1 MNIRITVT
9 GAVQG
14 VGYRPFAAKLAG
26 EMNIAGEVRN
36 SGGIVE
42 ISARGEEADLERY
55 ALALKDRAP
64 HGAHVLSVR
73 TFHAEDEEFSGFTI
87 VKSTASPEAGEWAE
101 NEDRRAALPVFPP
114 DIAVCPDCVREMT
127 GKTDRRYR
135 YSLISCVSC
144 GPRYTILEAFPYD
157 RERTTMKA
165 FPMCPACEAEYTG
178 TGMRRRHAQTISC
191 HDCGPQFVLSSG
203 DRVLGE
209 DEAVEEAVRL
219 ILGSGILALK
229 GTGGYQLLCL
239 ASDEAAVRRLRELKG
254 RETKPFAVMFADAD
268 QAAEFTDMD
277 SEERALLESD
287 ARPIVLIRK
296 SIRRE
301 ERAAGEDRPLLPDIA
316 PSVCGDSR
324 FVGAFLPSV
333 GMHLLLTERTGPLV
347 VTSANLSGMPIPVRD
362 EEMLGE
368 EALIKADAVLW
379 HGRKILRP
387 MDDSVVFR
395 QNGRTAF
402 IRRSR
407 GYVPLPVIAG
417 LTGGEKKPEA
427 GMLPDILAFGAD
439 LKAAFAVC
447 RGDRIISSQYF
458 GDLEDRAVLAN
469 YRAGIGDMCSLYGVI
484 PGILAADLHPR
495 YFSRA
500 EALAMDKNA
509 VGIQHHHAHAAS
521 VMAEHGIV
529 RCVGVTLD
537 GTGFGL
543 DGSLWG
549 GEIFLLEGSR
559 AVRAGRL
566 LPIRLCGGD
575 AASRD
580 AGLAAESY
588 RYAAGRQCLNP
599 LVQAAVVHGVGTVE
613 SSSTGRLFD
622 AVSAF
627 LGIAEVNRYE
637 GECAVLLEKAAE
649 EYEERV
655 KGSCTGEEGTGVG
668 CPGPAGAGNS
678 PYLLVRKAGERTTA
692 EIDQASLAGDLLSR
706 AEKGE
711 DRGLLAYSFHL
722 ELSRAISGAVSVLA
736 EDFGTDRAV
745 LSGGVFANRLL
756 RRMLEQLLHDAGLEV
771 YFNEQVPMN
780 DGGIAAG
787 QAFLVRMALLEG
799 QEPDSLKIAEE
810 DLCV

>member
-296 SIRRE
+296 SSRRE
-301 ERAAGEDRPLLPDIA
+301 GRAAGEDRPLLPDIA

-333 GMHLLLTERTGPLV
+333 GMHLLLTERTGPLA
-347 VTSANLSGMPIPVRD
+347 S
-362 EEMLGE
+362 LGYL
-368 EALIKADAVLW
+368 AL
-379 HGRKILRP
+379 
-387 MDDSVVFR
+387 
-395 QNGRTAF
+395 
-402 IRRSR
+402 
-407 GYVPLPVIAG
+407 
-417 LTGGEKKPEA
+417 
-427 GMLPDILAFGAD
+427 
-439 LKAAFAVC
+439 
-447 RGDRIISSQYF
+447 
-458 GDLEDRAVLAN
+458 
-469 YRAGIGDMCSLYGVI
+469 
-484 PGILAADLHPR
+484 
-495 YFSRA
+495 
-500 EALAMDKNA
+500 
-509 VGIQHHHAHAAS
+509 
-521 VMAEHGIV
+521 
-529 RCVGVTLD
+529 
-537 GTGFGL
+537 FGL
-543 DGSLWG
+543 CIL
-549 GEIFLLEGSR
+549 FLIS
-559 AVRAGRL
+559 
-566 LPIRLCGGD
+566 
-575 AASRD
+575 ASFT
-580 AGLAAESY
+580 
-588 RYAAGRQCLNP
+588 P
-599 LVQAAVVHGVGTVE
+599 
-613 SSSTGRLFD
+613 F
-622 AVSAF
+622 
-627 LGIAEVNRYE
+627 I
-637 GECAVLLEKAAE
+637 
-649 EYEERV
+649 
-655 KGSCTGEEGTGVG
+655 
-668 CPGPAGAGNS
+668 
-678 PYLLVRKAGERTTA
+678 
-692 EIDQASLAGDLLSR
+692 
-706 AEKGE
+706 
-711 DRGLLAYSFHL
+711 
-722 ELSRAISGAVSVLA
+722 
-736 EDFGTDRAV
+736 
-745 LSGGVFANRLL
+745 
-756 RRMLEQLLHDAGLEV
+756 
-771 YFNEQVPMN
+771 YFN
-780 DGGIAAG
+780 
-787 QAFLVRMALLEG
+787 L
-799 QEPDSLKIAEE
+799 
-810 DLCV
+810 